1 MKNFGFENQASV
13 FMIPRTEQVRNVFT
27 LWCAVTPTFHRDA
40 IESLPQVIIFLRLQL
55 KDFFIINIGG
65 SLSS

>member
-1 MKNFGFENQASV
+1 
-13 FMIPRTEQVRNVFT
+13 MIPRTEQVRNVFT

-40 IESLPQVIIFLRLQL
+40 IESLPQVFNFLGLQL
-55 KDFFIINIGG
+55 KEFLFNIFNIGG